1 MPFLAIGVRCVKKF
15 CIGIKESAEWKN
27 APFQEFDSS
36 TLSRPSQ
43 PFSGSMPM
51 ERTDPVRFSAKPG
64 ETSRIAVAKLQHS
77 FGERRKIIK
86 PEDPLHSR
94 GSGPG
99 RSAHHA
105 PHPSY
110 K

>member
-1 MPFLAIGVRCVKKF
+1 
-15 CIGIKESAEWKN
+15 
-27 APFQEFDSS
+27 
-36 TLSRPSQ
+36 
-43 PFSGSMPM
+43 MPM
-51 ERTDPVRFSAKPG
+51 ERTDPVRFSANR

-86 PEDPLHSR
+86 PEDPHTAWQWTGTVS
-94 GSGPG
+94 
-99 RSAHHA
+99 HHA